1 MKALIMNNNKKNYQ
15 HRFLDYKFK
24 GKRDDEEIILI
35 LRRHWL
41 IFIVKLIPFV
51 IFLIGII
58 IVFVLAP
65 IVANRLPFIIDNHVF
80 NVIMSFSLM
89 AFWVGLF
96 VMWIDFYYDV
106 WIVTDQRI
114 ISIEQIGLFRREISE
129 LEHGKIQDVT
139 TEIHGVIPTL
149 LKFGQ
154 VYIQTAGE
162 RERFVF
168 KQVEDPVM
176 IRTVIMAL
184 QKNAIKEQK
193 REEGVIMR
201 GKE

>member
-1 MKALIMNNNKKNYQ
+1 MNSMKNDYQ
-15 HRFLDYKFK
+15 HEFFDYEFK
-24 GKRDDEEIILI
+24 GKREEEEIILV

-41 IFIVKLIPFV
+41 ILVGKLIPFIL
-51 IFLIGII
+51 IFI
-58 IVFVLAP
+58 
-65 IVANRLPFIIDNHVF
+65 
-80 NVIMSFSLM
+80 VIMIIFIFSPSLINRSSIQIDDNLFDVVMSFFCLGT
-89 AFWVGLF
+89 WLGLF
-96 VMWIDFYYDV
+96 IMWIDFYYDV

-114 ISIEQIGLFRREISE
+114 ISIEQLGLFRREISE

-162 RERFVF
+162 KARFTF
-168 KQVEDPVM
+168 KQVSDPVM

-184 QKNAIKEQK
+184 QKSAIKKQK
-193 REEGVIMR
+193 KEEGIIMR
-201 GKE
+201 GKA

>member
-1 MKALIMNNNKKNYQ
+1 MNKNKKNYQ
-15 HRFLDYKFK
+15 HQFLDYKFK
-24 GKRDDEEIILI
+24 GKREDEEIILI

-41 IFIVKLIPFV
+41 ILVVKTIPFA
-51 IFLIGII
+51 IFLFVII
-58 IVFVLAP
+58 FIFILAP
-65 IVANRLPFIIDNHVF
+65 ILVNNLPIEVDNHLF
-80 NVIMSFSLM
+80 NVVMSFSLM
-89 AFWVGLF
+89 AFWLGLF
-96 VMWIDFYYDV
+96 IMWIDFYYDV

-114 ISIEQIGLFRREISE
+114 ISIEQLGLFRREISE

-139 TEIHGVIPTL
+139 TEVQGIIPTL

-162 RERFVF
+162 KARFTF
-168 KQVEDPVM
+168 KQVKDPVM
-176 IRTVIMAL
+176 IRTVVMTL
-184 QKNAIKEQK
+184 QKNAIREQK

>member
-1 MKALIMNNNKKNYQ
+1 MNNNEKDYQ
-15 HRFLDYKFK
+15 HKFLHHSFK

-41 IFIVKLIPFV
+41 ILVLKLLPFAF
-51 IFLIGII
+51 FLIGILV
-58 IVFVLAP
+58 VFILAP
-65 IVANRLPFIIDNHVF
+65 TVVNLLPIEVDDHVF
-80 NVIMSFSLM
+80 NLIMSFSLM
-89 AFWVGLF
+89 AFWLGLF
-96 VMWIDFYYDV
+96 ITWIDYYYDV

-114 ISIEQIGLFRREISE
+114 VSIEQMGLFRREISE

-139 TEIHGVIPTL
+139 TEVHGVIPTL

-162 RERFVF
+162 KARFTF

-176 IRTVIMAL
+176 VRTIVMTL
-184 QKNAIKEQK
+184 QKNALKEQK
-193 REEGVIMR
+193 REEGALMR

>member
-1 MKALIMNNNKKNYQ
+1 MNKTQVDYQ
-15 HRFLDYKFK
+15 YRFLDYNFK
-24 GKRDDEEIILI
+24 GKRKDEEIVLI

-41 IFIVKLIPFV
+41 IFIVKLIPFLV
-51 IFLIGII
+51 FLIGLS
-58 IVFVLAP
+58 IVFFIAP
-65 IVANRLPFIIDNHVF
+65 ILIEFLPIEIDSNFF
-80 NVIMSFSLM
+80 NVIISFFLM
-89 AFWVGLF
+89 GFWVSLF

-114 ISIEQIGLFRREISE
+114 ISIEQLGLFRREISE

-162 RERFVF
+162 RARFTF
-168 KQVEDPVM
+168 KQVENPM
-176 IRTVIMAL
+176 LIRKVIMAL
-184 QKNAIKEQK
+184 QKSALKNQK
-193 REEGVIMR
+193 REEGAIMR
-201 GKE
+201 GKA

>member
-1 MKALIMNNNKKNYQ
+1 MNNTENNYQ
-15 HRFLDYKFK
+15 HRFFDYEFK
-24 GKRDDEEIILI
+24 GKREGEEIILI

-41 IFIVKLIPFV
+41 LLVGKIIPF
-51 IFLIGII
+51 ILMFIAIIAMFILGPII
-58 IVFVLAP
+58 IS
-65 IVANRLPFIIDNHVF
+65 RLPVEVSNNLF
-80 NVIMSFSLM
+80 NVVMSFFCLG
-89 AFWVGLF
+89 FWLGLF
-96 VMWIDFYYDV
+96 TMWIDFYYDV

-114 ISIEQIGLFRREISE
+114 ISIEQLGLFRREISE

-162 RERFVF
+162 KARFTF
-168 KQVEDPVM
+168 KQVDNPVM

-184 QKNAIKEQK
+184 QKSAIKEQK
-193 REEGVIMR
+193 REEGIIMR
-201 GKE
+201 GKA

>member
-1 MKALIMNNNKKNYQ
+1 MNEKSRDYQ
-15 HRFLDYKFK
+15 HKFLDYKFK
-24 GKRDDEEIILI
+24 GKREDEEIILI

-41 IFIVKLIPFV
+41 ILFGRLIPFFF
-51 IFLIGII
+51 FLIGII
-58 IVFVLAP
+58 AVFV
-65 IVANRLPFIIDNHVF
+65 IVPAIINDLSIEISNNVF
-80 NVIMSFSLM
+80 NVFMSFVILG
-89 AFWVGLF
+89 FWVGLF
-96 VMWIDFYYDV
+96 VMWIDFFYDI

-139 TEIHGVIPTL
+139 TEIHGVVPTL

-162 RERFVF
+162 KARFTF
-168 KQVEDPVM
+168 KQVENPVM
-176 IRTVIMAL
+176 IRTVVMAL
-184 QKNAIKEQK
+184 QKNAIRKQK

-201 GKE
+201 GKV

>member
-1 MKALIMNNNKKNYQ
+1 MNEKSRDYQ
-15 HRFLDYKFK
+15 HKFLDYKFK
-24 GKRDDEEIILI
+24 GKREDEEIILI

-41 IFIVKLIPFV
+41 ILFGRLIPFFF
-51 IFLIGII
+51 FLIGII
-58 IVFVLAP
+58 AVFV
-65 IVANRLPFIIDNHVF
+65 IVPAIINDLSIEISNNVF
-80 NVIMSFSLM
+80 NVFMSFVILG
-89 AFWVGLF
+89 FWVGLF
-96 VMWIDFYYDV
+96 VMWIDFFCDI

-139 TEIHGVIPTL
+139 TEIHGVVPTL

-162 RERFVF
+162 KARFTF
-168 KQVEDPVM
+168 KQVENPVM
-176 IRTVIMAL
+176 IRTVVMAL
-184 QKNAIKEQK
+184 QKNAIRKQK

-201 GKE
+201 GKV

>member
-1 MKALIMNNNKKNYQ
+1 MTTITMSNKNIDYQ
-15 HRFLDYKFK
+15 HKFLDYHFK
-24 GKRDDEEIILI
+24 GKREDEEIILI

-41 IFIVKLIPFV
+41 ILVGKLIPFV
-51 IFLIGII
+51 FA
-58 IVFVLAP
+58 FVLIVAAFVIAP
-65 IVANRLPFIIDNHVF
+65 IINDVLPLGITDSFF
-80 NVIMSFSLM
+80 NVIMSFFILS
-89 AFWVGLF
+89 FWLGVF

-114 ISIEQIGLFRREISE
+114 ISIEQLGLFRRDISE

-162 RERFVF
+162 KARFTF
-168 KQVEDPVM
+168 KQVENPVM

-184 QKNAIKEQK
+184 QKSAIKQQK
-193 REEGVIMR
+193 REEGMIMR
-201 GKE
+201 GKA